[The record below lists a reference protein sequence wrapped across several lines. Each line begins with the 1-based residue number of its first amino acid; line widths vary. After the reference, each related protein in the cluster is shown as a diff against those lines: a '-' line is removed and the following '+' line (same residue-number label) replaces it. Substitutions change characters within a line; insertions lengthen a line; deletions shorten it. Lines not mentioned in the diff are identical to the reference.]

1 MLQINSLINN
11 VPVYQNTDTVVPTYK
26 NNQGYTDLNAWA
38 NITQQLLKVTV
49 SPRSPLQVYKTS
61 KYALRVL
68 PGNINSVDIN
78 NLKENGLIAPFDIF
92 NSFKV
97 LSFYLLQ
104 ATGNIVIQLEL
115 MDLKSVASV
124 FHLLSLPSSTLYL
137 KDGNQVSSIDI
148 AYLTTLGD
156 LTNKSIIVDWSV
168 YISDAAYQILHN
180 LLITTEPYPIRRFNK
195 PIPGKYI
202 TGYIRYGTQMY
213 SQVVNLDN
221 LSHSYSQTD
230 EYVYLLGDIYGN

>member
-26 NNQGYTDLNAWA
+26 NNQGYTDLNAWS

-115 MDLKSVASV
+115 MDLKSV
-124 FHLLSLPSSTLYL
+124 
-137 KDGNQVSSIDI
+137 SI
-148 AYLTTLGD
+148 
-156 LTNKSIIVDWSV
+156 
-168 YISDAAYQILHN
+168 
-180 LLITTEPYPIRRFNK
+180 
-195 PIPGKYI
+195 
-202 TGYIRYGTQMY
+202 
-213 SQVVNLDN
+213 
-221 LSHSYSQTD
+221 
-230 EYVYLLGDIYGN
+230 